1 MSQLETKLDTSSEA
15 YRDNVEFMTNYVEKI
30 RVVERNIRASEERY
44 RERAEKKGKL
54 LPRERLSHLLDRGAP
69 FLELSSI
76 AGLGMNG
83 DKAGETAGGNLIVGI
98 GYVKG
103 RRVLAMV
110 WNYAI
115 KGGTISSVTTAPPTM
130 GRLSTT

>member
-1 MSQLETKLDTSSEA
+1 MSQLESSLDITSEA
-15 YRDNVEFMTNYVEKI
+15 YQANVKFMTNYVEKVRI
-30 RVVERNIRASEERY
+30 VERNIRASEERY
-44 RERAEKKGKL
+44 RDRAEKKGKL
-54 LPRERLSHLLDRGAP
+54 LPRERLAHLLDRGAP

-83 DKAGETAGGNLIVGI
+83 DKDGSLAGGNLIVGI

-115 KGGTISSVTTAPPTM
+115 KGGTITAVTTRKNL
-130 GRLSTT
+130 RLQ